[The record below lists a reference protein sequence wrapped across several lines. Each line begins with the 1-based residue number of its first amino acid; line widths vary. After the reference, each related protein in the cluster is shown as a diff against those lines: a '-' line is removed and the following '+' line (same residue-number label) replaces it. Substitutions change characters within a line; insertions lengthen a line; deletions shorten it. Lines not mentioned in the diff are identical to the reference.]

1 MHMLAPAR
9 MKINNNFRF
18 WTFKEVL
25 ELNREAVNESHGV
38 EFMVQDGQLTFGES
52 EKSRR
57 RKIVSVFNTTE
68 KLNKHPSVFLNYLRV
83 LVEGKGMKWRVD
95 DVILDLDPGPR
106 PKHYRI
112 SAIMEAA
119 DIKQEVFEEI
129 GARKKMGKSTTE
141 ENFQWERRYWKKFF
155 AVDELDDGILTK
167 FLFGINPLQNFLSL
181 IDMYNYPDDDNL
193 RSVKQMEKVILI
205 AKLLEGL
212 GFGHVV
218 DTGRHVEHEAFMTNW
233 CCNIFDDPTFRR
245 HKRINELFNLNKS
258 SQTTKDMTPRR
269 VQNWINRVLEPFSLK
284 VVLEREG
291 YRLVLL
297 NDVLGI
303 IKRRSERGQTF
314 FDGKHLLRRAIGD
327 GIVDAGDI
335 EITIEED

>member
-1 MHMLAPAR
+1 MGA
-9 MKINNNFRF
+9 
-18 WTFKEVL
+18 EVL
-25 ELNREAVNESHGV
+25 DKVC
-38 EFMVQDGQLTFGES
+38 
-52 EKSRR
+52 
-57 RKIVSVFNTTE
+57 
-68 KLNKHPSVFLNYLRV
+68 
-83 LVEGKGMKWRVD
+83 
-95 DVILDLDPGPR
+95 
-106 PKHYRI
+106 
-112 SAIMEAA
+112 
-119 DIKQEVFEEI
+119 
-129 GARKKMGKSTTE
+129 
-141 ENFQWERRYWKKFF
+141 F
-155 AVDELDDGILTK
+155 AVDELDDEVFTK
-167 FLFGINPLQNFLSL
+167 FLFGSNPLQHFLSL

-193 RSVKQMEKVILI
+193 RSVKQMEKVMLI
-205 AKLLEGL
+205 TKLLEGL

-218 DTGRHVEHEAFMTNW
+218 DTERHVEHEAFMTNW

-269 VQNWINRVLEPFSLK
+269 VQHWVNRVLEPFSLK

-303 IKRRSERGQTF
+303 LKRRSERGQTF